1 MSNTEFLIHEVHQ
14 DGNVTRVSGIVNK
27 GTVSLNTRFASVQS
41 KPGAT
46 SPVDLSVSN
55 IVAYRKQIPELPAG
69 MSGELHVSGV
79 GAGQLAKHCM
89 LTD

>member
-1 MSNTEFLIHEVHQ
+1 MSKTEFLIYEAYQ

-27 GTVSLNTRFASVQS
+27 GTVSLNTRFASVQ
-41 KPGAT
+41 GQQGVT

-55 IVAYRKQIPELPAG
+55 IVAYRKQLPELPTG
-69 MSGELHVSGV
+69 MSGELQISGD
-79 GAGQLAKHCM
+79 GGNQLAKHCM